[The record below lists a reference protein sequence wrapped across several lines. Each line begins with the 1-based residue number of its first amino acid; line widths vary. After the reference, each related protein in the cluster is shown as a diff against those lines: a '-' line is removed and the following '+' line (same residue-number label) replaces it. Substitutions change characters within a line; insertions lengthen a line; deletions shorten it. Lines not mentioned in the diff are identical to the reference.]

1 LISNK
6 DLKPEQQ
13 TEIEFGI
20 DLAMLSN
27 RLGLE
32 FTMYNQEI
40 EDLLVERTLAP
51 STGAGSRVE
60 NIANMTNNGIE
71 IQLTGTPFRTK
82 DFTWRTIVT
91 YSSNENEVS
100 GIEGEEIGV
109 GNFNFA
115 KAMNGQPLGVF
126 KQGFYARNSDG
137 GLLLDAN
144 GLPQRERGSVDAN
157 GKNVIERDANG
168 QPTGALLQKVIGDPN
183 PDFVASWTNEF
194 EYGNFSLRAQ
204 FDAVQGNDVLS
215 WDSRMFYRFGGGVQ
229 TGRELDGKD
238 AKGTGAAK
246 FGIAE
251 SYIED
256 GSFIKLRELSLSYLW
271 NKPII
276 GLSSVRFTLSGRNL
290 FSINDSAI
298 PFALRRV
305 THGLVMPPLSGGSSL
320 PPLASSF
327 MLRYVLVTPNSR
339 EVMPGASIT
348 CRNTVVEKYWFI
360 PIHNAYNPLFDSNIT
375 SSVGLFGLE
384 KSVLHEVRT
393 SIKMAEI
400 AIIVCIVLYFISYF
414 SS

>member
-290 FSINDSAI
+290 FSIDDYSKWDPEVNMDGQSNGSRGGIMGLTPI
-298 PFALRRV
+298 PRTIMF
-305 THGLVMPPLSGGSSL
+305 G
-320 PPLASSF
+320 
-327 MLRYVLVTPNSR
+327 
-339 EVMPGASIT
+339 IT
-348 CRNTVVEKYWFI
+348 LTN
-360 PIHNAYNPLFDSNIT
+360 
-375 SSVGLFGLE
+375 
-384 KSVLHEVRT
+384 
-393 SIKMAEI
+393 
-400 AIIVCIVLYFISYF
+400 
-414 SS
+414 